1 MERTL
6 EIVWSSAIG
15 ILTLGSM
22 ELLFGVHELPRNV
35 CRIVC
40 VHWCF
45 FYGKLGFPRVLV
57 PYQKVESHSRQW
69 LYSLGLN
76 ISNDGDAVF
85 HKAACLREP
94 LTDLSLWRKQAAM
107 SCVGAVHMAKN

>member
-22 ELLFGVHELPRNV
+22 ELLSGVHELPRNV

-45 FYGKLGFPRVLV
+45 LWEIRFP
-57 PYQKVESHSRQW
+57 QGSS
-69 LYSLGLN
+69 
-76 ISNDGDAVF
+76 
-85 HKAACLREP
+85 
-94 LTDLSLWRKQAAM
+94 TLSK
-107 SCVGAVHMAKN
+107 G

>member
-22 ELLFGVHELPRNV
+22 ELLSGVHELPRNV

-45 FYGKLGFPRVLV
+45 F
-57 PYQKVESHSRQW
+57 
-69 LYSLGLN
+69 
-76 ISNDGDAVF
+76 
-85 HKAACLREP
+85 
-94 LTDLSLWRKQAAM
+94 
-107 SCVGAVHMAKN
+107 VGN